1 MTQLKHGQASPN
13 VQLCALNPKVFTAMG
28 AKLAFTTFSVD
39 PAKLGLGKTFLGSV
53 SSFGYAGSLA
63 HAVLSYDV
71 SVTPTPPPTMKRA
84 VHYRRLYFPVRPD
97 APKRD
102 PLADLKALYG
112 MSWQALVSDI
122 SAFSCHY
129 TLLLPAQGA
138 SALAVD
144 AALRATEPATPSSK
158 RTEAVLIP
166 LDATTGSRPSVEGMK
181 TALMQAFK
189 LVSSMETRLV
199 LLTRGA
205 HGPQLCGGSV
215 GRAGAS
221 NGGVWGLACVTRV
234 EMPNA
239 NVDSADVLPPA
250 TIGTIGL
257 RALVGVLDSAQIST
271 ELASRGSMQLEVRL
285 RKGAIVKPASIYP
298 KAVAGAEVVITGGL
312 GSLGLHIT
320 PWLLAHSAS
329 TVILTSRSGQVA
341 RDGQGLGA
349 P

>member
-1 MTQLKHGQASPN
+1 
-13 VQLCALNPKVFTAMG
+13 MG

-39 PAKLGLGKTFLGSV
+39 PAKLGLGKTFLGGV

-71 SVTPTPPPTMKRA
+71 SVTPPPTMKRA

-181 TALMQAFK
+181 TALMQALK
-189 LVSSMETRLV
+189 LVSSMQTRLV